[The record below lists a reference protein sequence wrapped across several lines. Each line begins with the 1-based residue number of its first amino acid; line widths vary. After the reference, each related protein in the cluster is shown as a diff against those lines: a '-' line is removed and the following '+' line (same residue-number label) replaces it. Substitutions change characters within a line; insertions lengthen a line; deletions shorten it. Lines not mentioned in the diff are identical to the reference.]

1 MALPFLLFHAA
12 AGEAV
17 CGCLSFRLQQ
27 QHIFFCPCI
36 SCFTACDRDPLP
48 QPTFLLFIANQ

>member
-27 QHIFFCPCI
+27 QHII
-36 SCFTACDRDPLP
+36 Y
-48 QPTFLLFIANQ
+48 LLSLHLLLYRLRP